1 MGCCKAALA
10 LVAVAANIFPS
21 ELYGKRGGRGKVKA
35 GYIIAICKYIYIYMH
50 KNEWALWWGIVFLW
64 GIPARIGVPLNRPSS
79 ECWQPTLL
87 TSAIGHWPL
96 GEG

>member
-1 MGCCKAALA
+1 MH
-10 LVAVAANIFPS
+10 I
-21 ELYGKRGGRGKVKA
+21 
-35 GYIIAICKYIYIYMH
+35 YIYICTKM
-50 KNEWALWWGIVFLW
+50 NGLCGGELFFLC